1 MCLIIDANCLGKF
14 LQEPP
19 NEDSQPIHTW
29 MQKRGKL
36 VYATEGKFSE
46 EIGKE
51 ARERLDEYS
60 DAGIA
65 RFVDKDTLSKELR
78 TINKRIMK
86 SDDEHV
92 IALAKAAN
100 VKLLYT
106 HDRNLMDDFKNS
118 HLIQDGK
125 VYSGKRNKN
134 LLRPDT
140 CP

>member
-65 RFVDKDTLSKELR
+65 RFVDKDTS
-78 TINKRIMK
+78 
-86 SDDEHV
+86 
-92 IALAKAAN
+92 
-100 VKLLYT
+100 VK
-106 HDRNLMDDFKNS
+106 NFAQ
-118 HLIQDGK
+118 LIKG
-125 VYSGKRNKN
+125 
-134 LLRPDT
+134 
-140 CP
+140 